1 MGFRA
6 KNDRE
11 RRAALTSV
19 KARAA
24 REAVLPLKP
33 TAGAANVC
41 HLLPPAPCKPGG
53 LPRIS
58 RQNLFSTFP
67 RVKYPSFYELMA
79 YSAAGGD
86 GINLGYKCADACGI
100 GSKIMLPET

>member
-11 RRAALTSV
+11 RHAALTSV

-33 TAGAANVC
+33 TAGAVNVR
-41 HLLPPAPCKPGG
+41 HLLPPAPCKPDG
-53 LPRIS
+53 LRRIS
-58 RQNLFSTFP
+58 RQNLIYTFP
-67 RVKYPSFYELMA
+67 RVKYPSFYEFTA
-79 YSAAGGD
+79 
-86 GINLGYKCADACGI
+86 
-100 GSKIMLPET
+100 